1 MYHGRR
7 IHRIRLWLSKHLV
20 IMFIKEIFRNRNRCL
35 VKTRVT
41 FWRNRFNRPL
51 RPVKLGTPVRP
62 PPRAGQT
69 APRVATLLQPLF
81 LPKLLRTKWE
91 IGEHL

>member
-1 MYHGRR
+1 VN
-7 IHRIRLWLSKHLV
+7 L
-20 IMFIKEIFRNRNRCL
+20 
-35 VKTRVT
+35 TVT

-51 RPVKLGTPVRP
+51 RLVKPGTPVRP

-69 APRVATLLQPLF
+69 APRGATLLRPLF

-91 IGEHL
+91 IGERL